1 MDADVEADEVVLR
14 TALIV
19 NPVNPVSLVSL
30 VIPANLASSEIAN
43 PALALLD
50 LRASVASSCK
60 DHAVTVIIAPTPT
73 LLLPELLE

>member
-1 MDADVEADEVVLR
+1 MEADEVVLR

>member
-14 TALIV
+14 TALI
-19 NPVNPVSLVSL
+19 VNPVSLVSL